1 LAIALHTLDLFPQ
14 LRIVDHIDHGFR
26 RITLRTRQITASA
39 SCPDCRIT
47 SGRVHGHYWRSLGDL
62 PSFGRPVVLLVHVR
76 RFRCINKRCP
86 RRTFSEGLSG
96 IARPRARHTERLRSL
111 HQDLGLALGGNRG
124 ARIAAQIA
132 APVSG
137 ATLLHRIR
145 QAAHAPPSPPRV
157 LGVDDWAWRKGSA
170 YGTILCDLE
179 RRCAIDL
186 LPDRT
191 AETLAAW
198 LERHPSVEIVV
209 RDRAGAYAEGARRG
223 APKARQIADRWH
235 LLCNGSS
242 ALRALLDHHHRDL
255 REAAEKAAS
264 ELSAED
270 TPAPPAAKPEAPAL
284 TAAQRRSEESRRR
297 REARFDQAARWHREG
312 MSLRAIA
319 QALGVE
325 RKTVRRWLRAGQAP
339 AWRHAD
345 RGRGILDPFRSYLEA
360 RWTEGC
366 RNATAL
372 WRDLREQGFAG
383 QVRVVRQWA
392 TQQRRADPAAEVR
405 GASKPAPPQS
415 VPPPTSRKAARLLMA
430 ETDKLAADERRF
442 VTALLALSPPIAHA
456 TGLIRRY
463 AEMVKNGLAERL
475 KAWINEAGGSDFKGF
490 AASLRQDYDAVHAA
504 LSEPW
509 STGLVEGHI
518 NRLKL
523 IKRDMYGRA
532 GFDLL
537 RSRVLAAA

>member
-1 LAIALHTLDLFPQ
+1 
-14 LRIVDHIDHGFR
+14 
-26 RITLRTRQITASA
+26 
-39 SCPDCRIT
+39 
-47 SGRVHGHYWRSLGDL
+47 VHQG
-62 PSFGRPVVLLVHVR
+62 
-76 RFRCINKRCP
+76 
-86 RRTFSEGLSG
+86 
-96 IARPRARHTERLRSL
+96 
-111 HQDLGLALGGNRG
+111 LGLALGGNRG
-124 ARIAAQIA
+124 ARIATQIA

-137 ATLLHRIR
+137 TTLLHRIR
-145 QAAHAPPSPPRV
+145 QAAKAPPSPPPRV

-198 LERHPSVEIVV
+198 LKRHPSVEIIV
-209 RDRAGAYAEGARRG
+209 RDRAGAYAEGSRRG
-223 APKARQIADRWH
+223 APEARQVADRWH

-242 ALRALLDHHHRDL
+242 ALRALLDHHHQDL

-264 ELSAED
+264 QLPAED
-270 TPAPPAAKPEAPAL
+270 TPAPPAAKPEAAAL
-284 TAAQRRSEESRRR
+284 TAAQRRSAEARRR
-297 REARFDQAARWHREG
+297 REARFDQAVQWHTEG

-339 AWRHAD
+339 SWRHAD
-345 RGRGILDPFRSYLEA
+345 RGRSILDPFRSYLEA

-366 RNATAL
+366 RNATVL
-372 WRDLREQGFAG
+372 WRDLREQDFAG

-392 TQQRRADPAAEVR
+392 TQQRRADPATEAR
-405 GASKPAPPQS
+405 GASKPAPPKS
-415 VPPPTSRKAARLLMA
+415 LPPPTPRQAARLLMA
-430 ETDKLAADERRF
+430 ETNKLAEDEHRF

-456 TGLIRRY
+456 AGLIRRY
-463 AEMVKNGLAERL
+463 AEMVKNGLADRL
-475 KAWINEAGGSDFKGF
+475 NAWIDEAEGSDVKGF
-490 AASLRQDYDAVHAA
+490 AVSLRQDYDAVHAA

-509 STGLVEGHI
+509 STGPVEGHI

>member
-1 LAIALHTLDLFPQ
+1 
-14 LRIVDHIDHGFR
+14 
-26 RITLRTRQITASA
+26 
-39 SCPDCRIT
+39 
-47 SGRVHGHYWRSLGDL
+47 
-62 PSFGRPVVLLVHVR
+62 
-76 RFRCINKRCP
+76 
-86 RRTFSEGLSG
+86 
-96 IARPRARHTERLRSL
+96 
-111 HQDLGLALGGNRG
+111 
-124 ARIAAQIA
+124 
-132 APVSG
+132 
-137 ATLLHRIR
+137 
-145 QAAHAPPSPPRV
+145 V

-209 RDRAGAYAEGARRG
+209 RDRAGAYAEGSRRG

-255 REAAEKAAS
+255 REAAKKAAS
-264 ELSAED
+264 DLSAED
-270 TPAPPAAKPEAPAL
+270 TPAPPVVQPEAPAL
-284 TAAQRRSEESRRR
+284 TAAQRRSVESRRR
-297 REARFDQAARWHREG
+297 REARFDQALQWRREG
-312 MSLRAIA
+312 LSIRAVA

-325 RKTVRRWLRAGQAP
+325 RKTVRRWLQAGHAP

-345 RGRGILDPFRSYLEA
+345 RGRSILDPFRPYLEA

-392 TQQRRADPAAEVR
+392 TQQRRADPAAKAR

-415 VPPPTSRKAARLLMA
+415 VPPPTPRKAARLLMA
-430 ETDKLAADERRF
+430 ETDKLTEGERRF
-442 VTALLALSPPIAHA
+442 VTTLLALSPPIAHA
-456 TGLIRRY
+456 ADLIRRY
-463 AEMVKNGLAERL
+463 AEMVKNGLADRL
-475 KAWINEAGGSDFKGF
+475 KAWIDEAQVGNLKGF

-509 STGLVEGHI
+509 STGPVEGHI
-518 NRLKL
+518 NRLKV
-523 IKRDMYGRA
+523 IKRDRYGRA